1 MMIPQ
6 NPIVHLMSKA
16 RNSKTKEE
24 EEGSLIRLGDF
35 YVHIGAE
42 QNTG

>member
-6 NPIVHLMSKA
+6 NPIVQLMSKA